1 MKEEFLRMIDIAKST
16 GPKKLTVACP
26 YHASSLLSSLMAQ
39 KDGLAIPILV
49 GDKNRIM
56 HAAEEDDVDISSLE
70 IIDIKD
76 DQAACDKA
84 VQLVAEGKADFVM
97 KGLIDTSVILKAYL
111 KPEFGMRTDKLLS
124 HVAVFNPDSYGK
136 ILFVTD
142 ASMNIDPD
150 LDQKRQIIDI
160 FKTSTLL
167 NKLPDKTIAEAF
179 EDGTI
184 LLNKYKKDEL
194 IHIEGEICNSIEI
207 VLDGRIVIDNIDS
220 EGEIFRIT
228 ELIKGDLLAGNIV
241 FLDNPKYPMTITT
254 TSDVTLAEIEK
265 EKLLKLL
272 NENKSFLKEF
282 LKLIAENSKKLN
294 QKVKEKS
301 NIPLRQKILE
311 YLNYEKEK
319 QRTEDIILPYSKKFL
334 AEKLGVQRTSLS
346 RELKKM
352 EKDKIITFNKRT
364 IRIL

>member
-1 MKEEFLRMIDIAKST
+1 MYDFL
-16 GPKKLTVACP
+16 
-26 YHASSLLSSLMAQ
+26 
-39 KDGLAIPILV
+39 
-49 GDKNRIM
+49 
-56 HAAEEDDVDISSLE
+56 
-70 IIDIKD
+70 
-76 DQAACDKA
+76 
-84 VQLVAEGKADFVM
+84 
-97 KGLIDTSVILKAYL
+97 
-111 KPEFGMRTDKLLS
+111 
-124 HVAVFNPDSYGK
+124 
-136 ILFVTD
+136 
-142 ASMNIDPD
+142 
-150 LDQKRQIIDI
+150 IDI

-167 NKLPDKTIAEAF
+167 SKLPDKTIAEAF

-241 FLDNPKYPMTITT
+241 FLDNPKYPMTITA